1 LAEAEAEVVDQEV
14 QLPTTL
20 AVAEAEDLEELAITV
35 VELVAVAE
43 ATADLMQDNVVAIQL
58 TVVQQLQV
66 QVQEEAVEDLQRA
79 LLAIILTA
87 VLAQAVV

>member
-1 LAEAEAEVVDQEV
+1 
-14 QLPTTL
+14 
-20 AVAEAEDLEELAITV
+20 
-35 VELVAVAE
+35 
-43 ATADLMQDNVVAIQL
+43 MQDNVVAIQL